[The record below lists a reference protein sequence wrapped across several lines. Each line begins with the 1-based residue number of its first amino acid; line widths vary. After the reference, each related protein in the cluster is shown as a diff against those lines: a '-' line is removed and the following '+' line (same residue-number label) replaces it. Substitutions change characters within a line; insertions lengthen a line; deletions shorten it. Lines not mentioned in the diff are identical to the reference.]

1 MCGIAGEI
9 SFNPILDCSWIKKGI
24 EIIKHRGPDSHG
36 FWSSEDKRVV
46 FGHRRLSVIDLSD
59 NGKQPMHS
67 TCGNYSTTF
76 NGEIYNYKNLT
87 KELKNNGLSFKTKS
101 DTEVILNSYKFWGD
115 DFLNKIEGMFAFAIF
130 DKKKNLVILA
140 RDKSGEKP
148 LYFFKS
154 NYSLSFCSELKGLFC
169 DLRIKRKLSK
179 KIL

>member
-9 SFNPILDCSWIKKGI
+9 SFNPILDYSWIKKGI
-24 EIIKHRGPDSHG
+24 EIIKHRGPDSYG
-36 FWSSEDKRVV
+36 LWSSEDKRVV
-46 FGHRRLSVIDLSD
+46 LGHRRLSVIDLSD

-67 TCGNYSTTF
+67 ICGNYSITF

-87 KELKNNGLSFKTKS
+87 EELKNNGLSFKTKS

-148 LYFFKS
+148 CIFLKVITLYHFVQS
-154 NYSLSFCSELKGLFC
+154 
-169 DLRIKRKLSK
+169 
-179 KIL
+179 